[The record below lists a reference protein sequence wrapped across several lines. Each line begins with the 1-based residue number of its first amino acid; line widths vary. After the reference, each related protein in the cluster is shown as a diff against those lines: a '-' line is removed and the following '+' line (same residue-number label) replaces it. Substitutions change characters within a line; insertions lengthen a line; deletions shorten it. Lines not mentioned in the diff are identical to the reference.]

1 MSIIIYRTNT
11 SYVII
16 ILLSD
21 WLFSL
26 VALVAYLVTTETI
39 AMLYINSLTN
49 MITYNVKVV

>member
-1 MSIIIYRTNT
+1 MSIIICRTNT

-26 VALVAYLVTTETI
+26 VALVAYLVI
-39 AMLYINSLTN
+39 GMCDINRYTN
-49 MITYNVKVV
+49 NIDMK